1 MTERQAKAARVKRRT
16 TGTVYAAGLALFALV
31 TGALA
36 AQMAGGEDP
45 ALGAGSSPPRHAMV
59 RKVVITRRITTI
71 RAAAPAPPTQAAPV
85 PALTQV
91 AAPAQQ
97 PAPAPQPAPAQ
108 QPAPAPQPV
117 QPAPAPASQPVPVQ
131 TSTS

>member
-1 MTERQAKAARVKRRT
+1 MTERQVKAARAKRRT
-16 TGTVYAAGLALFALV
+16 AGTVYATALALFAVV
-31 TGALA
+31 TAALA

-45 ALGAGSSPPRHAMV
+45 ALGAGSSPPQHAMV

-71 RAAAPAPPTQAAPV
+71 HPAAPAPSTQAAPAPAPTQAAAPAQ
-85 PALTQV
+85 
-91 AAPAQQ
+91 PAQS
-97 PAPAPQPAPAQ
+97 APAPQPAPAQ

-117 QPAPAPASQPVPVQ
+117 QPAPAPQPAPVQ